1 MVGKHFFFLIN
12 KMNGKW
18 GQILTDITD
27 HLDSFWI
34 ERLDANEDVFLI
46 LPEKG
51 VIHPHILKYL
61 KYQELSLS

>member
-1 MVGKHFFFLIN
+1 MGNEDKFL
-12 KMNGKW
+12 
-18 GQILTDITD
+18 QTITD

-34 ERLDANEDVFLI
+34 ERLDANEDVFLT
-46 LPEKG
+46 LPEKE

>member
-1 MVGKHFFFLIN
+1 MGNEDKFL
-12 KMNGKW
+12 
-18 GQILTDITD
+18 QTITD

-34 ERLDANEDVFLI
+34 ERLDANEDVLLT
-46 LPEKG
+46 LPDKG